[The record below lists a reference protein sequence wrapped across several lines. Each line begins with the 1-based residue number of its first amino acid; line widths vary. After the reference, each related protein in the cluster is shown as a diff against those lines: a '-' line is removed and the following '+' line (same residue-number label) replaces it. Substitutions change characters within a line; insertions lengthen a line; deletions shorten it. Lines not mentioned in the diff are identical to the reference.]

1 MDVDKKREW
10 GTGINSKYSKKYFY
24 KVELNRFQIKK
35 MRTQKVPRQQI
46 KFIIGEA
53 GTAKTTSIVKIAL
66 ELGTDYIA
74 TALTH
79 SACNNMIEKGIP
91 ADKVK
96 TLHSYFKIMPDTT
109 FINMPKHI
117 PKYLIVDEF
126 SLIPVALLENIF
138 KRFEEHD
145 TTIILSGDLL
155 QLPPVETTEFIK
167 IDNLKLSGCCSL
179 EDAKKIFMTLGRT
192 ILNSPYYINANKLI
206 LSKNYRCEDNVM
218 KILNNIM
225 ANDTVELTD
234 LNKVPEDCVFI
245 ASTYK
250 NLKQMRKLRG
260 LNATAVRLF
269 ESAAVGSVR
278 PLSSNNMIKTRVGYC
293 NTDTPFI
300 LTKSTD
306 TFFNGDIVKVVC
318 FDNESCKIY
327 RLSAPYGRL
336 YEPCGSSKED
346 KTVIIHKDEYGCFD
360 LLPEQFLTIHYS
372 QGRGFKN
379 VCLCVDDLFEIGMLY
394 TGITRAQKNIYLVSL
409 KHIGVINFN
418 VSDITRP
425 FKMMKMNIYGYIV

>member
-1 MDVDKKREW
+1 
-10 GTGINSKYSKKYFY
+10 
-24 KVELNRFQIKK
+24 
-35 MRTQKVPRQQI
+35 MRL

-66 ELGTDYIA
+66 ELKNDYIA

-138 KRFEEHD
+138 KRFEPFD

-155 QLPPVETTEFIK
+155 QLPPVETTEHIK

-179 EDAKKIFMTLGRT
+179 EDAKKIYMTLGRT

-206 LSKNYRCEDNVM
+206 LTKNYRCEDNVM

-225 ANDTVELTD
+225 ANDTVELTE

-260 LNATAVRLF
+260 LN
-269 ESAAVGSVR
+269 
-278 PLSSNNMIKTRVGYC
+278 LSCINKGIKTRVGYC

-306 TFFNGDIVKVVC
+306 MFYNGDIVKVIS
-318 FDNESCKIY
+318 FNDDTSEIY
-327 RLSAPYGRL
+327 
-336 YEPCGSSKED
+336 KTTVD
-346 KTVIIHKDEYGCFD
+346 KSVIIHKDEYGCFD

-409 KHIGVINFN
+409 KNPNVKKLN

-425 FKMMKMNIYGYIV
+425 FKIMKSNVYG

>member
-1 MDVDKKREW
+1 MK
-10 GTGINSKYSKKYFY
+10 
-24 KVELNRFQIKK
+24 
-35 MRTQKVPRQQI
+35 I

-66 ELGTDYIA
+66 ELRTNYIA

-138 KRFEEHD
+138 KRFEPFE

-155 QLPPVETTEFIK
+155 QLPPVDENRGGSFIK

-179 EDAKKIFMTLGRT
+179 EDAKNIFMTLGRT

-260 LNATAVRLF
+260 LNP
-269 ESAAVGSVR
+269 AAVGSVR

-300 LTKSTD
+300 LTKST
-306 TFFNGDIVKVVC
+306 TEFYNGDIVKVIS
-318 FDNESCKIY
+318 FNDDTSEIY
-327 RLSAPYGRL
+327 RRSAPYG
-336 YEPCGSSKED
+336 SKD
-346 KTVIIHKDEYGCFD
+346 GKTVIIHKDEYGCFD

-409 KHIGVINFN
+409 KNPNLINLN

-425 FKMMKMNIYGYIV
+425 FKMMKMNIYG